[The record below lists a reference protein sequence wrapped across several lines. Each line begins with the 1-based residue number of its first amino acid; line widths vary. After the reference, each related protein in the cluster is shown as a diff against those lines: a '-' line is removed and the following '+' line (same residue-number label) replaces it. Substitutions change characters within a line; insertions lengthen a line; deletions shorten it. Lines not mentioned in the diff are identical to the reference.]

1 MDFPVTF
8 QVGTSRWWT
17 GAIISGIAAV
27 ILTCALFGFPE
38 WMFNPDSPRTGLW
51 QTLAIFGAPIALFCT
66 FYYGRAALR
75 PDHVTLTETA
85 VSTPSWELTW
95 DEIQEVS
102 VKGEP
107 TAPDGQVQLWVIQ
120 DVFSR
125 VGPKNRWCS
134 GRPLRLGGLVSRI
147 PVIQLQQGMKTRP
160 DELAKTIES
169 TRKYIKRSSR

>member
-27 ILTCALFGFPE
+27 ILTCTLFGFPE
-38 WMFNPDSPRTGLW
+38 WMFDPDSPRTGIW
-51 QTLAIFGAPIALFCT
+51 QTLSIIGAPIALFCT

-75 PDHVTLTETA
+75 PDHATLTETGI
-85 VSTPSWELTW
+85 STPSWELNW
-95 DEIQEVS
+95 EEIQEVS
-102 VKGEP
+102 VRGEK

-134 GRPLRLGGLVSRI
+134 GRPLRMGGLVSKI

-160 DELAKTIES
+160 DAIAETIER
-169 TRKYIKRSSR
+169 TRKYVRRRSS